1 MVTPLRWILG
11 CAGALLLALWPAAAP
26 GHTRTGTTTAT
37 TAPAVQVDAAD
48 TAEPAADPDVRP
60 RGVKLRFKPGK
71 GLLAESYDG
80 EFALATRVRGQFRY
94 ALEDGASGLVHQFRI
109 RRARIVF
116 GGHLFGANNRFKM
129 ELAVS
134 PNDLGIGDDL
144 AEDLEDRVLSNS
156 PLLDLYMDFRQLR
169 DLSVRIGQYK
179 LPSNRTRVISSGNL
193 QMVDR
198 SIVNSEFTLDRDMG
212 LDLRSAD
219 FLGLDLLRYYAGV
232 SIGRGRDSQGFDDFG
247 LNYFLR
253 IEVLPFGMFRDYSEV
268 DFLRSDRARLSMGAV
283 YVHQD
288 RNRGLR
294 RITSKMPEDGG
305 TTDYHMVM
313 VDAIFKHS
321 GFTAQVEAALR
332 YGERNQDGDTRE
344 GTLTPARNGWGAM
357 LQAGYLLKDVPFE
370 VSARVGAVRG
380 MGEADA
386 TSLGDTHEVGVG
398 MGWYFFEHP
407 FKLQVD
413 AFRLW
418 QSRFAEGDTRVRVQL
433 QTSL

>member
-1 MVTPLRWILG
+1 MEALLRWAIAFVGPVLVV
-11 CAGALLLALWPAAAP
+11 LWSASAP
-26 GHTRTGTTTAT
+26 GHTLTGTTTAT
-37 TAPAVQVDAAD
+37 TTMRRVAPDPAPAEAPEDA
-48 TAEPAADPDVRP
+48 PKGVRF
-60 RGVKLRFKPGK
+60 RFKPGK
-71 GLLAESYDG
+71 GLLAESHDG
-80 EFALATRVRGQFRY
+80 QFSLATRVRGQFRY
-94 ALEDGASGLVHQFRI
+94 ALEDSASGLLHQFRI

-116 GGHLFGANNRFKM
+116 SGHLFGSKNRYKM

-134 PNDLGIGDDL
+134 PNDLGIGNDL
-144 AEDLEDRVLSNS
+144 AEDLEDRVPTNS

-247 LNYFLR
+247 LNYFVRL
-253 IEVLPFGMFRDYSEV
+253 EVLPFGMFKDYSEV
-268 DFLRSDRARLSMGAV
+268 DFKRTDRARLSIGAV
-283 YVHQD
+283 YVYQD

-294 RITSKMPEDGG
+294 RITSRLPEDGG
-305 TTDYHMVM
+305 TTDYQMVM

-332 YGERNQDGDTRE
+332 HGERNADGDTSQ
-344 GTLTPARNGWGAM
+344 GALTPARNGWGAM
-357 LQAGYLLKDVPFE
+357 LQAGYLVQDVPFE
-370 VSARVGAVRG
+370 VSARVGAVRSI
-380 MGEADA
+380 GEADK
-386 TSLGDTHEVGVG
+386 TSLSDTHEVGVG

-407 FKLQVD
+407 FKLQID

-433 QTSL
+433 QPSL